1 MKKIFLATLVA
12 SAALLSACNGS
23 SSSKKAEFK
32 TNADSIAYATGVG
45 YGAQTIGNL
54 ENLKQGLLQSGSDS
68 TAVED
73 FIRGLQ
79 DGFKSAE
86 DKKKIA
92 YYLGAS
98 MGVNIRTNMAKN
110 LDYIFYG
117 ENDSVNHVD
126 PSNIIVGFVD
136 CIKNQIALKDKD
148 GKAMTP
154 DAVMAYVQEASTK
167 VYNDR
172 MSKQYTKEI
181 KAEKDYFAKL
191 AKEEGIKPLKN
202 GVYYKE
208 IKAGSG
214 ATPKQGQ
221 YANIEYTGKL
231 VNGTEFDKSEQ
242 ATKFPVGVG
251 FVVPGFDAALMAMP
265 AGAEWEVYIPSD
277 QGYGAQTKGN
287 ITPFSTLIFTIKV
300 LSIED
305 APQQPQ
311 AQAQPQVQVA
321 Q

>member
-1 MKKIFLATLVA
+1 
-12 SAALLSACNGS
+12 
-23 SSSKKAEFK
+23 
-32 TNADSIAYATGVG
+32 
-45 YGAQTIGNL
+45 
-54 ENLKQGLLQSGSDS
+54 
-68 TAVED
+68 
-73 FIRGLQ
+73 
-79 DGFKSAE
+79 
-86 DKKKIA
+86 
-92 YYLGAS
+92 
-98 MGVNIRTNMAKN
+98 MGVNIRTSMAKN
-110 LDYIFYG
+110 LDFIFYG

-172 MSKQYTKEI
+172 MSKQYSKEI

-214 ATPKQGQ
+214 EPAKQGQ

-231 VNGTEFDKSEQ
+231 VNGTEFDKSEK

-277 QGYGAQTKGN
+277 QAYGAQAKGE

-300 LSIED
+300 LNIEE
-305 APQQPQ
+305 APKQPQ
-311 AQAQPQVQVA
+311 AQPEIVA

>member
-1 MKKIFLATLVA
+1 MATLVA
-12 SAALLSACNGS
+12 SVALLSACNGS
-23 SSSKKAEFK
+23 SSKKAELK
-32 TNADSIAYATGVG
+32 TNMDSIAYATGVA
-45 YGAQTIGNL
+45 YSAQTIQNL
-54 ENLKQGLLQSGSDS
+54 ENLKMGLIQSGSDS
-68 TAVED
+68 TAVEE

-98 MGVNIRTNMAKN
+98 MGVNMRTTMAKN
-110 LDYIFYG
+110 LDYLYYG
-117 ENDSVNHVD
+117 EKDSVNHVD

-136 CIKNQIALKDKD
+136 GIKNQIALKDKD
-148 GKAMTP
+148 GKPMSI
-154 DAVMAYVQEASTK
+154 DAIMAYVQEASTK

-172 MSKQYTKEI
+172 MSKEYTKEI

-214 ATPKQGQ
+214 EPAKQGQ

-231 VNGTEFDKSEQ
+231 VNGTEFDKSKN

-277 QGYGAQTKGN
+277 QGYGAQAKGE

-300 LSIED
+300 LNIED
-305 APQQPQ
+305 APKQPEAAPVEVVGQ
-311 AQAQPQVQVA
+311 
-321 Q
+321 

>member
-1 MKKIFLATLVA
+1 MATLVA
-12 SAALLSACNGS
+12 SVALLSACNGS
-23 SSSKKAEFK
+23 SSKKAELK
-32 TNADSIAYATGVG
+32 TNMDSIAYATGVA
-45 YGAQTIGNL
+45 YSAQTIQNL
-54 ENLKQGLLQSGSDS
+54 ENLKMGLIQSGSDS
-68 TAVED
+68 TAVEE

-98 MGVNIRTNMAKN
+98 MGVNMRTSMAKN
-110 LDYIFYG
+110 LDYLYYG
-117 ENDSVNHVD
+117 EKDSVNHVD

-136 CIKNQIALKDKD
+136 GIKNQIALKDKD
-148 GKAMTP
+148 GKPMSI
-154 DAVMAYVQEASTK
+154 DAIMAYVQEASTK

-172 MSKQYTKEI
+172 MSKEYTKEI

-214 ATPKQGQ
+214 EPAKQGQ

-231 VNGTEFDKSEQ
+231 VNGTEFDKSKN

-277 QGYGAQTKGN
+277 QGYGAQAKGE

-300 LSIED
+300 LNIED
-305 APQQPQ
+305 APKQPEAAPVEVVGQ
-311 AQAQPQVQVA
+311 
-321 Q
+321 

>member
-1 MKKIFLATLVA
+1 MKKLFMATLVA

-23 SSSKKAEFK
+23 SSKKAELK
-32 TNADSIAYATGVG
+32 TNMDSIAYATGVA
-45 YGAQTIGNL
+45 YSAQTIQNL
-54 ENLKQGLLQSGSDS
+54 ENLKMGLLQSGSDS
-68 TAVED
+68 TAVEE

-98 MGVNIRTNMAKN
+98 MGVNMRTTMGKN
-110 LDYIFYG
+110 LDYLFYG
-117 ENDSVNHVD
+117 EKDSVNHVD

-136 CIKNQIALKDKD
+136 GIKNQIAFKDKD
-148 GKAMTP
+148 GKPMSI
-154 DAVMAYVQEASTK
+154 DGIMAYVQEASTK

-172 MSKQYTKEI
+172 MSKEYSKQI
-181 KAEKDYFAKL
+181 QAEKDYFAKL

-214 ATPKQGQ
+214 EPAKQGQ

-231 VNGTEFDKSEQ
+231 VNGTEFDKSKN

-251 FVVPGFDAALMAMP
+251 FVVPGFDAALLAMP

-277 QGYGAQTKGN
+277 QGYGAQAKGE

-300 LSIED
+300 VSIED

-311 AQAQPQVQVA
+311 AAPVEVVGQ
-321 Q
+321 

>member
-1 MKKIFLATLVA
+1 MATLVA
-12 SAALLSACNGS
+12 SVALLSACNGS
-23 SSSKKAEFK
+23 SSKKAELK
-32 TNADSIAYATGVG
+32 TNMDSIAYATGVA
-45 YGAQTIGNL
+45 YSAQTIQNL
-54 ENLKQGLLQSGSDS
+54 ENLKMGLIQSGSDS
-68 TAVED
+68 TAVEE

-98 MGVNIRTNMAKN
+98 MGVNMRTSMAKN
-110 LDYIFYG
+110 LDYLYYG
-117 ENDSVNHVD
+117 EKDSVNHVD

-136 CIKNQIALKDKD
+136 GIKNQIALKDKD
-148 GKAMTP
+148 GKPMSI
-154 DAVMAYVQEASTK
+154 DAIMAYVQEASTK

-172 MSKQYTKEI
+172 MSKEYSKEI
-181 KAEKDYFAKL
+181 KAEKEFFAKL
-191 AKEEGIKPLKN
+191 AKQEGIKPLKN

-214 ATPKQGQ
+214 QPAKQGQ
-221 YANIEYTGKL
+221 YAKIEYTGKL
-231 VNGTEFDKSEQ
+231 TNGTEFDKSKE

-265 AGAEWEVYIPSD
+265 VGAEWEVYIPSD
-277 QGYGAQTKGN
+277 QGYGAQGRDK

-300 LSIED
+300 VGIED
-305 APQQPQ
+305 APK
-311 AQAQPQVQVA
+311 AQAAPAEAVA

>member
-1 MKKIFLATLVA
+1 MATLVA
-12 SAALLSACNGS
+12 SVALLSACNGS
-23 SSSKKAEFK
+23 SSKKAELK
-32 TNADSIAYATGVG
+32 TNMDSIAYATGVA
-45 YGAQTIGNL
+45 YSAQTIQNL
-54 ENLKQGLLQSGSDS
+54 ENLKMGLIQSGSDS
-68 TAVED
+68 TAVEE

-98 MGVNIRTNMAKN
+98 MGVNMRTTMAKN
-110 LDYIFYG
+110 LDYLYYG
-117 ENDSVNHVD
+117 EKDSVNHVD

-136 CIKNQIALKDKD
+136 GIKNQIALKDKD
-148 GKAMTP
+148 GKPMSI
-154 DAVMAYVQEASTK
+154 DAIMAYVQEASTK

-172 MSKQYTKEI
+172 MSKEYSKEI
-181 KAEKDYFAKL
+181 KAEKEFFAKL
-191 AKEEGIKPLKN
+191 AKQEGIKPLKN

-214 ATPKQGQ
+214 EPAKQGQ

-231 VNGTEFDKSEQ
+231 VNGTEFDKSKN

-277 QGYGAQTKGN
+277 QGYGAQAKGE

-300 LSIED
+300 LNIED
-305 APQQPQ
+305 APKQPEAAPVEVVGQ
-311 AQAQPQVQVA
+311 
-321 Q
+321 

>member
-32 TNADSIAYATGVG
+32 TNMDSVAYATGVA
-45 YGAQTIGNL
+45 YSAQTIQNL
-54 ENLKQGLLQSGSDS
+54 ENLKEGLIQSGSDS
-68 TAVED
+68 TAVEE

-92 YYLGAS
+92 YYLGTS
-98 MGVNIRTNMAKN
+98 MGVNMRTTMAKN
-110 LDYIFYG
+110 LDYLFYG

-136 CIKNQIALKDKD
+136 GLKNQIALKDKD
-148 GKAMTP
+148 GKPMTI
-154 DAVMAYVQEASTK
+154 DALMAYVQEASTK

-172 MSKQYTKEI
+172 MSKQYAKEI

-191 AKEEGIKPLKN
+191 AKEEGVKPLRN

-208 IKAGSG
+208 IKAGNG
-214 ATPKQGQ
+214 EPAKQGQ

-231 VNGTEFDKSEQ
+231 VNGTEFDKSKS
-242 ATKFPVGVG
+242 ATKFPVGIG
-251 FVVPGFDAALMAMP
+251 FVVPGFDAALLAMP

-277 QGYGAQTKGN
+277 QAYGAQAKGE

-300 LSIED
+300 VSIED
-305 APQQPQ
+305 APKQTQ
-311 AQAQPQVQVA
+311 ADPSKVVGQ
-321 Q
+321 

>member
-1 MKKIFLATLVA
+1 MATLVA
-12 SAALLSACNGS
+12 SVALLSACNGS
-23 SSSKKAEFK
+23 SSKKAELK
-32 TNADSIAYATGVG
+32 TNMDSIAYATGVA
-45 YGAQTIGNL
+45 YSAQTIQNL
-54 ENLKQGLLQSGSDS
+54 ENLKMGLIQSGSDS
-68 TAVED
+68 TAVEE

-98 MGVNIRTNMAKN
+98 MGVNMRNTMAKN
-110 LDYIFYG
+110 LDYLYYG
-117 ENDSVNHVD
+117 EKDSVNHVD

-136 CIKNQIALKDKD
+136 GIKNQIALKDKD
-148 GKAMTP
+148 GKPMSI
-154 DAVMAYVQEASTK
+154 DAIMAYVQEASTK

-172 MSKQYTKEI
+172 MSKEYTKEI

-214 ATPKQGQ
+214 EPAKQGQ

-231 VNGTEFDKSEQ
+231 VNGTEFDKSKN

-277 QGYGAQTKGN
+277 QGYGAQAKGE

-300 LSIED
+300 VSIED
-305 APQQPQ
+305 APKQPEAAPVEVVGQ
-311 AQAQPQVQVA
+311 
-321 Q
+321 

>member
-1 MKKIFLATLVA
+1 MATLVA
-12 SAALLSACNGS
+12 SVALLSACNGS
-23 SSSKKAEFK
+23 SSKKAELK
-32 TNADSIAYATGVG
+32 TNMDSIAYATGVA
-45 YGAQTIGNL
+45 YSAQTIQNL
-54 ENLKQGLLQSGSDS
+54 ENLKMGLIQSGSDS
-68 TAVED
+68 TAVEE

-98 MGVNIRTNMAKN
+98 MGVNMRTSMAKN
-110 LDYIFYG
+110 LDYLYYG
-117 ENDSVNHVD
+117 EKDSVNHVD

-136 CIKNQIALKDKD
+136 GLKNNIALKGKD
-148 GKAMTP
+148 GKAMTI
-154 DAVMAYVQEASTK
+154 DSVMAFVQEASTK

-172 MSKQYTKEI
+172 MSKEYSKEI
-181 KAEKDYFAKL
+181 EAEKAYFAKL

-214 ATPKQGQ
+214 APAKQGQ

-231 VNGTEFDKSEQ
+231 VNGTEFDKSKN

-277 QGYGAQTKGN
+277 QGYGAQAKGE

-300 LSIED
+300 LNIED
-305 APQQPQ
+305 APKQPEAAPVEVVGQ
-311 AQAQPQVQVA
+311 
-321 Q
+321 

>member
-1 MKKIFLATLVA
+1 MATLVA
-12 SAALLSACNGS
+12 SVALLSACNGS
-23 SSSKKAEFK
+23 SSKKAELK
-32 TNADSIAYATGVG
+32 TNMDSIAYATGVA
-45 YGAQTIGNL
+45 YSAQTIQNL
-54 ENLKQGLLQSGSDS
+54 ENLKMGLIQSGSDS
-68 TAVED
+68 TAVEE

-98 MGVNIRTNMAKN
+98 MGVNMRTTMAKN
-110 LDYIFYG
+110 LDYLYYG
-117 ENDSVNHVD
+117 EKDSVNHVD

-136 CIKNQIALKDKD
+136 GIKNQIALKDKD
-148 GKAMTP
+148 GKPMSI
-154 DAVMAYVQEASTK
+154 DAIMAYVQEASTK

-172 MSKQYTKEI
+172 MSKEYSKEI
-181 KAEKDYFAKL
+181 KAEKEFFAKL
-191 AKEEGIKPLKN
+191 AKQEGIKPLKN

-214 ATPKQGQ
+214 EPAKQGQ

-231 VNGTEFDKSEQ
+231 VNGTEFDKSKN

-277 QGYGAQTKGN
+277 QGYGAQAKGE

-300 LSIED
+300 LNIED
-305 APQQPQ
+305 APKQPE
-311 AQAQPQVQVA
+311 AAPVEVVGK
-321 Q
+321 

>member
-1 MKKIFLATLVA
+1 MATLVA
-12 SAALLSACNGS
+12 SVALLSACNGS
-23 SSSKKAEFK
+23 SSKKAELK
-32 TNADSIAYATGVG
+32 TNMDSIAYATGVA
-45 YGAQTIGNL
+45 YSAQTIQNL
-54 ENLKQGLLQSGSDS
+54 ENLKMGLIQSGSDS
-68 TAVED
+68 TAVEE

-98 MGVNIRTNMAKN
+98 MGVNMRTSMAKN
-110 LDYIFYG
+110 LDYLYYG
-117 ENDSVNHVD
+117 EKDSVNHVD

-136 CIKNQIALKDKD
+136 GIKNQIALKDKD
-148 GKAMTP
+148 GKPMSI
-154 DAVMAYVQEASTK
+154 DAIMAYVQEASTK

-172 MSKQYTKEI
+172 MSKEYTKEI

-214 ATPKQGQ
+214 EPAKQGQ

-231 VNGTEFDKSEQ
+231 VNGTEFDKSKN

-277 QGYGAQTKGN
+277 QGYGAQGRDK

-300 LSIED
+300 VGIED
-305 APQQPQ
+305 APK
-311 AQAQPQVQVA
+311 AQAAPAEAVA

>member
-1 MKKIFLATLVA
+1 MATLVA
-12 SAALLSACNGS
+12 SVALLSACNGS
-23 SSSKKAEFK
+23 SSKKAELK
-32 TNADSIAYATGVG
+32 TNMDSIAYATGVA
-45 YGAQTIGNL
+45 YSAQTIQNL
-54 ENLKQGLLQSGSDS
+54 ENLKMGLIQSGSDS
-68 TAVED
+68 TAVEE

-98 MGVNIRTNMAKN
+98 MGVNMRTSMAKN
-110 LDYIFYG
+110 LDYLYYG
-117 ENDSVNHVD
+117 EKDSVNHVD

-136 CIKNQIALKDKD
+136 GIKNQIALKDKD
-148 GKAMTP
+148 GKPMSI
-154 DAVMAYVQEASTK
+154 DAIMAYVQEASTK

-172 MSKQYTKEI
+172 MSKEYSKEI
-181 KAEKDYFAKL
+181 KAEKEFFAKL
-191 AKEEGIKPLKN
+191 AKQEGIKPLKN

-214 ATPKQGQ
+214 EPAKQGQ

-231 VNGTEFDKSEQ
+231 VNGTEFDKSKN

-277 QGYGAQTKGN
+277 QGYGAQAKGE

-300 LSIED
+300 LNIED
-305 APQQPQ
+305 APKQPEAAPVEVVGQ
-311 AQAQPQVQVA
+311 
-321 Q
+321 

>member
-1 MKKIFLATLVA
+1 MATLVA
-12 SAALLSACNGS
+12 SVALLSACNGS
-23 SSSKKAEFK
+23 SSKKAELK
-32 TNADSIAYATGVG
+32 TNMDSIAYATGVA
-45 YGAQTIGNL
+45 YSAQTIQNL
-54 ENLKQGLLQSGSDS
+54 ENLKMGLIQSGSDS
-68 TAVED
+68 TAVEE

-98 MGVNIRTNMAKN
+98 MGVNMRTTMAKN
-110 LDYIFYG
+110 LDYLYYG
-117 ENDSVNHVD
+117 EKDSVNHVD

-136 CIKNQIALKDKD
+136 GIKNQIALKDKD
-148 GKAMTP
+148 GKPMSI
-154 DAVMAYVQEASTK
+154 DAIMAYVQEASTK

-172 MSKQYTKEI
+172 MSKEYTKEI

-214 ATPKQGQ
+214 EPAKQGQ

-231 VNGTEFDKSEQ
+231 VNGTEFDKSKN

-277 QGYGAQTKGN
+277 QGYGAQAKGE

-300 LSIED
+300 VSIED
-305 APQQPQ
+305 APKQPEAAPVEVVGQ
-311 AQAQPQVQVA
+311 
-321 Q
+321 

>member
-1 MKKIFLATLVA
+1 MATLVA
-12 SAALLSACNGS
+12 SVALLSACNGS
-23 SSSKKAEFK
+23 SSKKAELK
-32 TNADSIAYATGVG
+32 TNMDSIAYATGVA
-45 YGAQTIGNL
+45 YSAQTIQNL
-54 ENLKQGLLQSGSDS
+54 ENLKMGLIQSGSDS
-68 TAVED
+68 TAVEE

-98 MGVNIRTNMAKN
+98 MGVNMRTSMAKN
-110 LDYIFYG
+110 LDYLYYG
-117 ENDSVNHVD
+117 EKDSVNHVD

-136 CIKNQIALKDKD
+136 GLKNNIALKGKD
-148 GKAMTP
+148 GKPMSI
-154 DAVMAYVQEASTK
+154 DAIMAYVQEASTK

-172 MSKQYTKEI
+172 MSKEYTKEI

-214 ATPKQGQ
+214 EPAKQGQ

-231 VNGTEFDKSEQ
+231 VNGTEFDKSKN

-277 QGYGAQTKGN
+277 QGYGAQAKGE

-300 LSIED
+300 LNIED
-305 APQQPQ
+305 APKQPEAAPVEVVGQ
-311 AQAQPQVQVA
+311 
-321 Q
+321 

>member
-1 MKKIFLATLVA
+1 MATLVA
-12 SAALLSACNGS
+12 SVALLSACNGS
-23 SSSKKAEFK
+23 SSKKAELK
-32 TNADSIAYATGVG
+32 TNMDSIAYATGVA
-45 YGAQTIGNL
+45 YSAQTIQNL
-54 ENLKQGLLQSGSDS
+54 ENLKMGLIQSGSDS
-68 TAVED
+68 TAVEE

-86 DKKKIA
+86 DKKKSA

-98 MGVNIRTNMAKN
+98 MGVNMRTSMAKN
-110 LDYIFYG
+110 LDYLYYG
-117 ENDSVNHVD
+117 EKDSVNHVD

-136 CIKNQIALKDKD
+136 GIKNQIALKDKD
-148 GKAMTP
+148 GKPMSI
-154 DAVMAYVQEASTK
+154 DAIMAYVQEASTK

-172 MSKQYTKEI
+172 MSKEYTKEI

-214 ATPKQGQ
+214 EPAKQGQ

-231 VNGTEFDKSEQ
+231 VNGTEFDKSKN

-277 QGYGAQTKGN
+277 QGYGAQAKGE

-300 LSIED
+300 LNIED
-305 APQQPQ
+305 APKQPEAAPVEVVGQ
-311 AQAQPQVQVA
+311 
-321 Q
+321 

>member
-1 MKKIFLATLVA
+1 MKKLFMATLVA
-12 SAALLSACNGS
+12 SVALLSACNGS
-23 SSSKKAEFK
+23 SSKKAELK
-32 TNADSIAYATGVG
+32 TNMDSIAYATGVA
-45 YGAQTIGNL
+45 YSAQTIQNL
-54 ENLKQGLLQSGSDS
+54 ENLKMGLIQSGSDS
-68 TAVED
+68 TAVEE

-98 MGVNIRTNMAKN
+98 MGVNMRTTMAKN
-110 LDYIFYG
+110 LDYLYYG
-117 ENDSVNHVD
+117 EKDSVNHVD

-136 CIKNQIALKDKD
+136 GIKNQIALKDKD
-148 GKAMTP
+148 GKPMSI
-154 DAVMAYVQEASTK
+154 DAIMAYVQEASTK

-172 MSKQYTKEI
+172 MSKEYTKEI

-214 ATPKQGQ
+214 EPAKQGQ

-231 VNGTEFDKSEQ
+231 VNGTEFDKSKN

-277 QGYGAQTKGN
+277 QGYGAQAKGE

-300 LSIED
+300 LNIED
-305 APQQPQ
+305 APKQPEAAPVEVVGQ
-311 AQAQPQVQVA
+311 
-321 Q
+321 